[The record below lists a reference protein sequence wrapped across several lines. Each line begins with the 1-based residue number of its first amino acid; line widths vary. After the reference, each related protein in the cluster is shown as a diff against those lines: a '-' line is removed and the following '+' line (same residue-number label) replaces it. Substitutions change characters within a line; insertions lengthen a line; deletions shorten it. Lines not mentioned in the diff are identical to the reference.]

1 MWRSCDQGLWVFLT
15 LLPVLVV
22 NTTSRNKAPFVADY
36 VGWAVWL
43 LGFSIEVVSD
53 NQKSAFTA
61 LKTGKWIDTGLWS
74 YSRHPNYFGEITLWV
89 GQFIVGISVYQGGQ
103 WIAVLGPVW
112 VFILLNYITGIPLLE
127 KRADEKWGGNPEY
140 EQYKKEVSILAIM
153 PRRTSKQEQQ
163 EQLTAA

>member
-1 MWRSCDQGLWVFLT
+1 VCFLS
-15 LLPVLVV
+15 P
-22 NTTSRNKAPFVADY
+22 SPD
-36 VGWAVWL
+36 
-43 LGFSIEVVSD
+43 
-53 NQKSAFTA
+53 
-61 LKTGKWIDTGLWS
+61 
-74 YSRHPNYFGEITLWV
+74 PNYFGEITLWV